1 MAHRQADGGRPAIR
15 AVTGSGLAELI
26 PDPDRPGA
34 WTLLVDGAP
43 QSHVDLGDP
52 AYLKFDYMRRIGH
65 LIDLAAPPGEPL
77 RVLHLGGG
85 ALTLARYVGATR
97 PGSRQLAAESDAAL
111 ADLIRRELPVRQPT
125 SQSARQGAGRI
136 RVRAADARAVLEA
149 VRPGSFDVVIADVFT
164 GGATPA
170 HLTTTE
176 FTAAARRALGPAGM
190 YIANIAAR
198 PPLADAQSRAAA
210 AGAAFPR
217 LCLLADTAVLR
228 GRRPG
233 NLVLAAAGRDLPAEA
248 LRRLAAGDTL
258 PWQVVCGAD
267 LRRLIAGARPATD
280 ALAPAPSATPEESSS

>member
-1 MAHRQADGGRPAIR
+1 MAHRQADGGRPAVREI
-15 AVTGSGLAELI
+15 TGSGLAELI

-43 QSHVDLGDP
+43 QSHVDLEDP

-85 ALTLARYVGATR
+85 ALTLARYVAATR

-111 ADLIRRELPVRQPT
+111 ADLVRRELPVRQP
-125 SQSARQGAGRI
+125 ARQGTGRI
-136 RVRAADARAVLEA
+136 RVRAADARAVLEIA
-149 VRPGSFDVVIADVFT
+149 RPGSFDMVIADLFA

-176 FTAAARRALGPAGM
+176 FTAAACRVLGPAGM
-190 YIANIAAR
+190 YIANIADGA
-198 PPLADAQSRAAA
+198 PLADTRSRAAA
-210 AGAAFPR
+210 ASAVFPR

-228 GRRPG
+228 GRRRG
-233 NLVLAAAGRDLPAEA
+233 NLVLAAAGRDLPTEA
-248 LRRLAAGDTL
+248 LRRLAASDPL
-258 PWQVVCGAD
+258 PWQVACGAD
-267 LRRLIAGARPATD
+267 LHRLIAGARPVTD
-280 ALAPAPSATPEESSS
+280 ALAGAPSAMPEESSS

>member
-1 MAHRQADGGRPAIR
+1 MAHRQADGGRPAVR
-15 AVTGSGLAELI
+15 EVTGSGLAELI

-43 QSHVDLGDP
+43 QSHVDLEDP

-85 ALTLARYVGATR
+85 ALTLARYVAATR

-111 ADLIRRELPVRQPT
+111 ADLVRRELPVRQP
-125 SQSARQGAGRI
+125 ARRGAGRI
-136 RVRAADARAVLEA
+136 RVRAADARAVLETA
-149 VRPGSFDVVIADVFT
+149 RPGSFDMVIADLFA

-176 FTAAARRALGPAGM
+176 FTAAACRVLGPAGM
-190 YIANIAAR
+190 YIANIGDG
-198 PPLADAQSRAAA
+198 PPLAGTRARAAA

-228 GRRPG
+228 GRRRG
-233 NLVLAAAGRDLPAEA
+233 NLILAAAGRDLPTEA
-248 LRRLAAGDTL
+248 LRRLAASDPL

-267 LRRLIAGARPATD
+267 LRRLIAGTRPVTD
-280 ALAPAPSATPEESSS
+280 ALAGAPSAMPAESSS